1 MKTKQELKKYFEN
14 GDIPVQ
20 EEFWEWQDSYWHK
33 DEKITS
39 DTLDYD
45 FSKKAD
51 ANASNINPQNAQL
64 WKEKIETQTSIQN
77 PELNGNILT
86 IFYVGE
92 NGIQQSKSV
101 NLSSLI
107 TNDISIEHAEYDASQ
122 NIITIIQNDGSSFSI
137 NLSEFSII
145 PATNPDGSVS
155 LAQEG
160 VEKIKIHK
168 VGISGSYNDLS
179 DKPTFSGNDT
189 LQSVIDRGNSSV
201 KPIVFNADQG
211 RAGEL
216 NFNKNSYSHYFGNHS
231 NNDLSYYTVAIGYNT
246 LSALTTGQ
254 SNVGIG
260 SYVLEATTTGT
271 LNTAVGVNAGQKL
284 TTGQYNAYFGW
295 GSGNS
300 CTTGNSNTML
310 GDEAGNRTTTGY
322 KNTFVGMGAG
332 YYNTTGNLNT
342 LIGWKANNQSNLG
355 DKNIMIGV
363 SAGSGV
369 TGNNNVL
376 MGTGAGMN
384 DGAISNKLII
394 HGNQTLSGYSNT
406 AEGSF
411 GSFQQGQLN
420 RALITG
426 DFLDRWVRMNAGF
439 LQIGSPASNA
449 NDITITPTA
458 GITAAKLY
466 TPTSNN
472 DYIQQGWILNNY
484 YNQTQINSL
493 LSRTYHVMGSVV
505 NFGALPTTAQTVG
518 DVWNLLDTGEN
529 YVWVDNLNNTG
540 IPGWD
545 KLSGMVDVS
554 GYIPRTGTATG
565 QPITGDIEFSTATP
579 ALLKSGNTWVAINN
593 GTFDVS
599 SGSSVSATDKSW
611 LVVSQNEIYLGKQ
624 NLGSPGK
631 HISISNSA
639 NYIDIGAEYDGP
651 GLVGSSYYG
660 ENYAD
665 QSFIQKKYAD
675 KQHSYTTKEELTGG
689 TWINGKPV
697 YKKTLYLNQIPRT
710 GEIDFKIEFP
720 DIETIISNEMFT
732 EWYVLDTAFAG
743 NQWRTKVYITVERKK
758 ATIELLGEPDYD
770 YSVIDSFTLT
780 LEYTKK

>member
-1 MKTKQELKKYFEN
+1 MKTKQELKQYFEN

-20 EEFWEWQDSYWHK
+20 EEFWEWLDAYWHK
-33 DEKITS
+33 DEKIPS

-64 WKEKIETQTSIQN
+64 WKDKIETQTSIQN

-107 TNDISIEHAEYDASQ
+107 TKDINIENAEYDASQ
-122 NIITIIQNDGSSFSI
+122 NIITITQNDGSSFPI
-137 NLSEFSII
+137 NLSEFSIV

-155 LAQEG
+155 LTQEG
-160 VEKIKIHK
+160 VEKVKIHK
-168 VGISGSYNDLS
+168 AGISGSYNDLS
-179 DKPTFSGNDT
+179 DKPTFAGNDT

-201 KPIVFNADQG
+201 KPIIFNADQG

-216 NFNKNSYSHYFGNHS
+216 NFNKTLYSHYFGNINPS
-231 NNDLSYYTVAIGYNT
+231 QTGYYNMSIGYNALPKVT
-246 LSALTTGQ
+246 TGGNNIALGSYSFSELTTGKW
-254 SNVGIG
+254 
-260 SYVLEATTTGT
+260 
-271 LNTAVGVNAGQKL
+271 NTAVGLSSGSKL
-284 TTGQYNAYFGW
+284 TTGDYNVFIGTAAGENVTTSSQNTMV
-295 GSGNS
+295 GDESGNK
-300 CTTGNSNTML
+300 
-310 GDEAGNRTTTGY
+310 TTTGF
-322 KNTFVGMGAG
+322 KNTFLGVGTG

-363 SAGSGV
+363 SSGSGV
-369 TGNNNVL
+369 TGNNNIL
-376 MGTGAGMN
+376 IGTGAGIN

-394 HGNQTLSGYSNT
+394 HGNQTLTGYSNT
-406 AEGSF
+406 AEGNF
-411 GSFQQGQLN
+411 GSFQQGQLY

-426 DFLDRWVRMNAGF
+426 DFVDRWVRMNAGF

-449 NDITITPTA
+449 DDITITPTT

-466 TPTSNN
+466 TPAGNN
-472 DYIQQGWILNNY
+472 DYVQRGWIFNNY
-484 YNQTQINSL
+484 YNQAQINSL
-493 LSRTYHVMGSVV
+493 LSRTYRVMGSVS
-505 NFGALPTTAQTVG
+505 NFGALPATGQTTG

-545 KLSGMVDVS
+545 KLSGMVDAS
-554 GYIPRTGTATG
+554 AFIPLTGTNTG
-565 QPITGDIEFSTATP
+565 QLITGDLHLKESVNFINYVNASYNSRF
-579 ALLKSGNTWVAINN
+579 ALEDGGFGFT
-593 GTFDVS
+593 GTG
-599 SGSSVSATDKSW
+599 GSSDTFALTISQAME
-611 LVVSQNEIYLGKQ
+611 LVFT
-624 NLGSPGK
+624 
-631 HISISNSA
+631 
-639 NYIDIGAEYDGP
+639 
-651 GLVGSSYYG
+651 SSFADSKGITSDVYFG
-660 ENYAD
+660 ENYD
-665 QSFIQKKYAD
+665 DTSFIQKKYAD

-697 YKKTLYLNQIPRT
+697 YKKTLFLDQIPRT

-732 EWYVLDTAFAG
+732 EWQAIDATFAG
-743 NQWRTKVYITVERKK
+743 NQWRTKAYITIERRMAK
-758 ATIELLGEPDYD
+758 IELINEPDYD
-770 YSVIDSFTLT
+770 YSVINSFTLT

>member
-1 MKTKQELKKYFEN
+1 MKSKQEIKKTFEN

-33 DEKITS
+33 DEKLPLGNI
-39 DTLDYD
+39 DYD
-45 FSKKAD
+45 FSKKAEV
-51 ANASNINPQNAQL
+51 NASNISPQNAQL
-64 WKEKIETQTSIQN
+64 WKDKIETQTSIQN

-86 IFYVGE
+86 VYYTGE
-92 NGIQQSKSV
+92 NGVQQSKSV
-101 NLSSLI
+101 DLSGLA
-107 TNDISIEHAEYDASQ
+107 TNNISIEHAEYDASQ
-122 NIITIIQNDGSSFSI
+122 NIITITQSDGSSFPI

-145 PATNPDGSVS
+145 PTTNVDGSVS
-155 LAQEG
+155 LVQEG

-168 VGISGSYNDLS
+168 AGVSGSYNDLS
-179 DKPTFSGNDT
+179 DKPTFSGSDN
-189 LQSVIDRGNSSV
+189 LQNVIDRGNGTT
-201 KPIVFNADQG
+201 KPIIFQPSQG
-211 RAGEL
+211 RAGEI
-216 NFNKNSYSHYFGNHS
+216 NFSSTTYSFWFGNLNTDHTGAYG
-231 NNDLSYYTVAIGYNT
+231 LGIGYNA
-246 LSALTTGQ
+246 LSKLTTG
-254 SNVGIG
+254 SNNVALG
-260 SYVLEATTTGT
+260 SYALNEATTGKW
-271 LNTAVGVNAGQKL
+271 NTAVGVLSGSKL
-284 TTGQYNAYFGW
+284 TTGEYNVFIGTA
-295 GSGNS
+295 SGENV
-300 CTTGNSNTML
+300 TTGNQNTMV
-310 GDEAGNRTTTGY
+310 GDESGNRTTTGF
-322 KNTFVGMGAG
+322 KNTFLGVGAG
-332 YYNTTGNLNT
+332 YLNTTGNLNT
-342 LIGWKANNQSNLG
+342 LLGWKANNQSNLG

-363 SAGSGV
+363 SSGSGV

-376 MGTGAGMN
+376 IGTGAGMN

-394 HGNQTLSGYSNT
+394 HGNQTLTGYSNT
-406 AEGSF
+406 AEGNF

-426 DFLDRWVRMNAGF
+426 DFVDRWVRMNAGF
-439 LQIGSPASNA
+439 LQIGSPASNTD
-449 NDITITPTA
+449 DITITPTT
-458 GITAAKLY
+458 GITASKLY
-466 TPTSNN
+466 TPASNN
-472 DYIQQGWILNNY
+472 DYIQRGWIFNNY
-484 YNQTQINSL
+484 YNQAQIHSL
-493 LSRTYHVMGSVV
+493 LNRTYHVMGSVA

-518 DVWNLLDTGEN
+518 DVWNLIDTGEN

-554 GYIPRTGTATG
+554 GYIPRTGTTAG

-599 SGSSVSATDKSW
+599 SGTSISATDKSW
-611 LVVSQNEIYLGKQ
+611 LVVNQDEIYLGKQ

-631 HISISNSA
+631 HISISNYV

-660 ENYAD
+660 ENYID

-697 YKKTLYLNQIPRT
+697 YKKTLYLDQIPRT

-732 EWYVLDTAFAG
+732 EWQAIDASFAG
-743 NQWRTKVYITVERKK
+743 NQWRTKAYITIERRMAK
-758 ATIELLGEPDYD
+758 IELLNEPDYD
-770 YSVIDSFTLT
+770 YSVINSFTLT

>member
-1 MKTKQELKKYFEN
+1 MKTKEELKKYFEN

-20 EEFWEWQDSYWHK
+20 EEFWEWQESYWHK
-33 DEKITS
+33 DEKIPS
-39 DTLDYD
+39 DKLDYD

-51 ANASNINPQNAQL
+51 VNASNINPQNAQL
-64 WKEKIETQTSIQN
+64 WKDKIETQTSIQN

-92 NGIQQSKSV
+92 NAVQQSKSV
-101 NLSSLI
+101 DLSSLI
-107 TNDISIEHAEYDASQ
+107 TNDISIENAEYDASQ
-122 NIITIIQNDGSSFSI
+122 NIITITQNDGSSFPI

-160 VEKIKIHK
+160 VEKVKIHK
-168 VGISGSYNDLS
+168 VGISGSYNDLN
-179 DKPTFSGNDT
+179 DKPTFTGNDT

-201 KPIVFNADQG
+201 KPIVFNAGEG

-231 NNDLSYYTVAIGYNT
+231 NNDLSYYTVGIGYNT

-260 SYVLEATTTGT
+260 SYALEATTTGT

-284 TTGQYNAYFGW
+284 TTGQHNAYFGW
-295 GSGNS
+295 ASGNS
-300 CTTGNSNTML
+300 CTTGDSNTML

-369 TGNNNVL
+369 TGNNNVFI
-376 MGTGAGMN
+376 GTGAGMSE
-384 DGAISNKLII
+384 GAVNNKLVI
-394 HGNQTLSGYSNT
+394 HGNQTLTGYSNT
-406 AEGSF
+406 ADGSF

-426 DFLDRWVRMNAGF
+426 DFGDRWVRMNAGF
-439 LQIGSPASNA
+439 LQIGTPASNA
-449 NDITITPTA
+449 DDITITPTA

-472 DYIQQGWILNNY
+472 DYVQRGWIFNNY

-493 LSRTYHVMGSVV
+493 LSRTYRVMGSIN
-505 NFGALPTTAQTVG
+505 NFGALPTTGQTVG

-554 GYIPRTGTATG
+554 GYIPRTGTTTG
-565 QPITGDIEFSTATP
+565 QPITGDLVLDNTNGNREIKGAVQGSYISFFDDGVIE
-579 ALLKSGNTWVAINN
+579 INN
-593 GTFDVS
+593 SPNTSSNVTISGMDFLGTQQGF
-599 SGSSVSATDKSW
+599 SG
-611 LVVSQNEIYLGKQ
+611 II
-624 NLGSPGK
+624 GS
-631 HISISNSA
+631 H
-639 NYIDIGAEYDGP
+639 
-651 GLVGSSYYG
+651 YYG
-660 ENYAD
+660 DMYQDN
-665 QSFIQKKYAD
+665 SFIQKKYAD

-697 YKKTLYLNQIPRT
+697 YKKTVVFDQIPRT
-710 GEIDFKIEFP
+710 GEIDFKTAFP
-720 DIETIISNEMFT
+720 DLEIIISNEMFT
-732 EWYVLDTAFAG
+732 EWHAIDATFAG
-743 NQWRTKVYITVERKK
+743 NQWRTKVCITVERER
-758 ATIELLGEPDYD
+758 ATIELLGEPNYD
-770 YSVIDSFTLT
+770 YSVINSFTLT

>member
-1 MKTKQELKKYFEN
+1 MKTKQELKQYFEN

-20 EEFWEWQDSYWHK
+20 EEFWEWLDAYWHK
-33 DEKITS
+33 DEKIPS

-64 WKEKIETQTSIQN
+64 WKDKIETQTSIQN

-107 TNDISIEHAEYDASQ
+107 TNDISIENAEYDASQ
-122 NIITIIQNDGSSFSI
+122 NIITITQNDGSSFPI
-137 NLSEFSII
+137 NLSEFSIV

-155 LAQEG
+155 LVQEG
-160 VEKIKIHK
+160 VEKVKIHK
-168 VGISGSYNDLS
+168 AAISGSYNDLS
-179 DKPTFSGNDT
+179 DKPTFAGNDT

-201 KPIVFNADQG
+201 KPIIFNADQG

-216 NFNKNSYSHYFGNHS
+216 NFNKTLYSHYFGNINPS
-231 NNDLSYYTVAIGYNT
+231 QTGYYNMSIGYNALPKVT
-246 LSALTTGQ
+246 TGGNNIALGSYSFSELTTGKW
-254 SNVGIG
+254 
-260 SYVLEATTTGT
+260 
-271 LNTAVGVNAGQKL
+271 NTAVGLSSGSKL
-284 TTGQYNAYFGW
+284 TTGDYNVFIGTAAGENVTTSSQNTMV
-295 GSGNS
+295 GDESGNK
-300 CTTGNSNTML
+300 
-310 GDEAGNRTTTGY
+310 TTTGF
-322 KNTFVGMGAG
+322 KNTFLGVGTG

-363 SAGSGV
+363 SSGSGV
-369 TGNNNVL
+369 TGNNNIL
-376 MGTGAGMN
+376 IGTGAGIN

-394 HGNQTLSGYSNT
+394 HGNQTLTGYSNT
-406 AEGSF
+406 AEGNF
-411 GSFQQGQLN
+411 GSFQQGQLY

-426 DFLDRWVRMNAGF
+426 DFVDRWVRMNAGF

-449 NDITITPTA
+449 DDITITPTT

-466 TPTSNN
+466 TPAGNN
-472 DYIQQGWILNNY
+472 DYVQRGWIFNNY
-484 YNQTQINSL
+484 YNQAQINSL
-493 LSRTYHVMGSVV
+493 LSRTYRVMGSVS
-505 NFGALPTTAQTVG
+505 NFGALPATGQTTG

-545 KLSGMVDVS
+545 KLSGMVDAS
-554 GYIPRTGTATG
+554 AFIPLTGTNTG
-565 QPITGDIEFSTATP
+565 QLITGDLHLKESVNFINYVNASYNSRF
-579 ALLKSGNTWVAINN
+579 ALEDGGFGFT
-593 GTFDVS
+593 GTG
-599 SGSSVSATDKSW
+599 GSSDTFALTISQARE
-611 LVVSQNEIYLGKQ
+611 LVFTSSFADSKGITSDIYF
-624 NLGSPGK
+624 
-631 HISISNSA
+631 
-639 NYIDIGAEYDGP
+639 
-651 GLVGSSYYG
+651 G
-660 ENYAD
+660 ENYD
-665 QSFIQKKYAD
+665 DTSFIQKKYAD

-697 YKKTLYLNQIPRT
+697 YKKTLFLDQIPRT

-732 EWYVLDTAFAG
+732 EWQAIDATFAG
-743 NQWRTKVYITVERKK
+743 NQWRTKAYITIERRMAK
-758 ATIELLGEPDYD
+758 IELINEPDYD
-770 YSVIDSFTLT
+770 YSVINSFTLT

>member
-1 MKTKQELKKYFEN
+1 MKTKEELKKLFEN
-14 GDIPVQ
+14 GDKPVQ
-20 EEFWEWQDSYWHK
+20 EEFWEWQESYWHK
-33 DEKITS
+33 DEKIPS

-45 FSKKAD
+45 LSQKAD
-51 ANASNINPQNAQL
+51 VNASNINPQNAQL
-64 WKEKIETQTSIQN
+64 WKDKIETQTSIQN

-92 NGIQQSKSV
+92 NGVQQSKSV
-101 NLSSLI
+101 DLSSLI
-107 TNDISIEHAEYDASQ
+107 TNDISIEHAKYDASQ
-122 NIITIIQNDGSSFSI
+122 NIITIIQNDGSSFPI
-137 NLSEFSII
+137 NLSEFSIV

-168 VGISGSYNDLS
+168 VGISGSYNDLN
-179 DKPTFSGNDT
+179 DKPAFTGNDT

-201 KPIVFNADQG
+201 KPIVFNADEG

-231 NNDLSYYTVAIGYNT
+231 NSDLSYYTVAIGYNT

-260 SYVLEATTTGT
+260 SSALEATTTGT
-271 LNTAVGVNAGQKL
+271 LNTAVGVSAGRRL
-284 TTGQYNAYFGW
+284 TTGQYNTYLG
-295 GSGNS
+295 GTSGNS

-310 GDEAGNRTTTGY
+310 GEEAGNRTTTGY
-322 KNTFVGMGAG
+322 KNTFVGMAAG
-332 YYNTTGNLNT
+332 FYNTTGNLNT

-355 DKNIMIGV
+355 DRNIMIGV
-363 SAGSGV
+363 SAGLHV
-369 TGNNNVL
+369 TGNNNVFI
-376 MGTGAGMN
+376 GTGAGMSE
-384 DGAISNKLII
+384 GAVNNKLVI
-394 HGNQTLSGYSNT
+394 HGNQTLTGYSNT
-406 AEGSF
+406 ADGNF

-426 DFLDRWVRMNAGF
+426 DFVDRWVRMNAGF
-439 LQIGSPASNA
+439 LQIGSPASNTD
-449 NDITITPTA
+449 DITITPTT

-466 TPTSNN
+466 TPASNN
-472 DYIQQGWILNNY
+472 DYVQRGWIFNNY
-484 YNQTQINSL
+484 YSQTQINSL
-493 LSRTYHVMGSVV
+493 LSRTYHVMGSVA

-545 KLSGMVDVS
+545 KLSGMVDVTGFIPLS
-554 GYIPRTGTATG
+554 GTNIG
-565 QPITGDIEFSTATP
+565 QPITGDLHLNESVNFINYVNASYNSKF
-579 ALLKSGNTWVAINN
+579 ALEDGGFGFT
-593 GTFDVS
+593 GTGGSASDTFALTISQARELNFTS
-599 SGSSVSATDKSW
+599 SFADSKGIT
-611 LVVSQNEIYLGKQ
+611 
-624 NLGSPGK
+624 
-631 HISISNSA
+631 SNVYFGD
-639 NYIDIGAEYDGP
+639 NYD
-651 GLVGSSYYG
+651 
-660 ENYAD
+660 EN
-665 QSFIQKKYAD
+665 SFIQKRYAD

-732 EWYVLDTAFAG
+732 EWQAIGATFAG
-743 NQWRTKVYITVERKK
+743 NQWRTKVCITVEREK

-770 YSVIDSFTLT
+770 YSVINSFTLT
-780 LEYTKK
+780 LEYTKQ